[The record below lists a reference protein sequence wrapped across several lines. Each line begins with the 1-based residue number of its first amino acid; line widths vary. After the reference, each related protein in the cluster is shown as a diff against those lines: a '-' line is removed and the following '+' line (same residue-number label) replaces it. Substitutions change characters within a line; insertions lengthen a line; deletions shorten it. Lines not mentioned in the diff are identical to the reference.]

1 MMLSMPFVTSNI
13 CFVCEKRQMACHNF
27 KWELSLI
34 SCLGSR
40 FRKAHFQIYCLRRQC
55 IKNILS
61 SSYLLHN
68 HRVSFHMHVWL
79 YICSSEY
86 VWIGYWSSRGNEMS
100 LWRWSD
106 GTTSSYT
113 CWGAQP
119 SGNSDRGALISPQNK
134 DYVWENKALTTKYQT
149 FLCEVVAPPGMIHF
163 N

>member
-1 MMLSMPFVTSNI
+1 
-13 CFVCEKRQMACHNF
+13 
-27 KWELSLI
+27 
-34 SCLGSR
+34 
-40 FRKAHFQIYCLRRQC
+40 
-55 IKNILS
+55 
-61 SSYLLHN
+61 
-68 HRVSFHMHVWL
+68 
-79 YICSSEY
+79 
-86 VWIGYWSSRGNEMS
+86 MS